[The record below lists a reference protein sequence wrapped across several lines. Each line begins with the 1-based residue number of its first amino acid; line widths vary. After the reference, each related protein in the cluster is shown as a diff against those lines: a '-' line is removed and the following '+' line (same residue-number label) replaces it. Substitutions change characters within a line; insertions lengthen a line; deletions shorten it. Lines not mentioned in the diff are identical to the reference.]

1 MRLPVSVAL
10 AALALAGCVTH
21 PSSFPANEQART
33 LGNLRVD
40 MTIYGVGAG
49 PVTVHMPDGETLVGR
64 YSVNVGGVVGFG
76 SVYGAAYGNG
86 GYASGSAFGSSSMI
100 AMSSPGIADATGPKT
115 TIHCEVMNNNYT
127 GHGNGACQTDKGA
140 LYRIQY

>member
-1 MRLPVSVAL
+1 MFRPSLCGA
-10 AALALAGCVTH
+10 AALLLAGCVTH
-21 PSSFPANEQART
+21 PSAFPANDQARA

-40 MTIYGVGAG
+40 MTIYGTGSG
-49 PVTVHMPDGETLVGR
+49 PVTVYMPDGEVLRGR

-76 SVYGAAYGNG
+76 SVYSAAYGSG
-86 GYASGSAFGSSSMI
+86 GAVAGSAVGSSSFI
-100 AMSSPGIADATGPKT
+100 AVSSPATADAAGPKT

-127 GHGNGACQTDKGA
+127 GHGNGACQTEKGA